1 MVFRPSSRPEV
12 ISLKLMQDL
21 KKEEEEEEEEE
32 EIIDAESVYYV
43 LQTQQRTIRTLST
56 TKPSVPKVVWC
67 ASWKAVFTF

>member
-21 KKEEEEEEEEE
+21 KKEEEEEE